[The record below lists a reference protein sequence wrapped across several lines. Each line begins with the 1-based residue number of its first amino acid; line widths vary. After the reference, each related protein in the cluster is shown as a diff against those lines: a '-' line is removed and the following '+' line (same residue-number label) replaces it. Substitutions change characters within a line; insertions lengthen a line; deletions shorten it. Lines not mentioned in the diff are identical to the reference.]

1 MSTYKDEA
9 KALLAYVGG
18 KENIAAVSHCMTRLR
33 FVLAEPSKADIKKIE
48 ADLKIVK
55 DIILEN
61 IKSTTK

>member
-48 ADLKIVK
+48 ELKMLKGLLHSLVSSR
-55 DIILEN
+55 LL
-61 IKSTTK
+61 